1 MCACWCFRTWTR
13 AGRRLVPHRRAAIH
27 DVLAHDAVTTRFSEA
42 LASFAV
48 THAGSSTRIERAM
61 LLAEPPSIDGGELT
75 DKRSLN
81 QKAVLAASS
90 GARGTAVFGPGA
102 TRARSTTSPTD
113 IGPTMTLPLLNVDA
127 LTAIDVHVHLE
138 APADDSAA
146 DRAARKYFG
155 DSGAARDPQG
165 LAEYYRSRRMA
176 FVIFS
181 VDERLSGRP
190 QLSNDAVASFAAAN
204 ADVAIAF
211 ASIDPNRGADG
222 VREARELVSSGRVR
236 GLKLH
241 PPLQQFEPNDRLAYP
256 LYEVFAEARLPV
268 LFHTGHSGIGTGMP
282 GGGGIRLK
290 YGNPMPIDDVAVDF
304 PEMPIILAHPSFPW
318 QDEAISICLHKPTVY
333 IDLSGWSPKYFS
345 PTLVQYANTL
355 LKHKVLFGSDYPL
368 LTPDRWLA
376 DLEKTGIREEVRPLI
391 LKENAM
397 RLFGLGHGDATS

>member
-1 MCACWCFRTWTR
+1 VTPT
-13 AGRRLVPHRRAAIH
+13 PAI
-27 DVLAHDAVTTRFSEA
+27 RISEI
-42 LASFAV
+42 S
-48 THAGSSTRIERAM
+48 
-61 LLAEPPSIDGGELT
+61 
-75 DKRSLN
+75 
-81 QKAVLAASS
+81 
-90 GARGTAVFGPGA
+90 
-102 TRARSTTSPTD
+102 
-113 IGPTMTLPLLNVDA
+113 
-127 LTAIDVHVHLE
+127 AIDVHVHLE
-138 APADDSAA
+138 APDDHSTA

-155 DSGAARDPQG
+155 ESGAARDADG

-176 FVIFS
+176 FVVFS

-190 QLSNDAVASFAAAN
+190 QLSNDEVADFASAH
-204 ADVAIAF
+204 ADIAIAF
-211 ASIDPNRGADG
+211 ASIDPHRGADG
-222 VREARELVSSGRVR
+222 VAEARRLVSSGRVR

-241 PPLQQFEPNDRLAYP
+241 PPLQQFDPNDRLAYP

-368 LTPDRWLA
+368 ITPDRWLA
-376 DLEKTGIREEVRPLI
+376 DLEKTTIREEVRPLI
-391 LKENAM
+391 LKENAV
-397 RLFGLGHGDATS
+397 RLLGLAGA